1 MKAPLLAQL
10 ISVTSVIEFEE
21 AEVNCN
27 FMCGYFFLTLAG
39 FGKVWTFW
47 EEHKIGK
54 KCSTQNFMLLS
65 SVKFYVGDFFKLC
78 AFLRKSKLKNW
89 QIQDILSAT

>member
-39 FGKVWTFW
+39 FGKVWTF
-47 EEHKIGK
+47 
-54 KCSTQNFMLLS
+54 
-65 SVKFYVGDFFKLC
+65 
-78 AFLRKSKLKNW
+78 
-89 QIQDILSAT
+89 